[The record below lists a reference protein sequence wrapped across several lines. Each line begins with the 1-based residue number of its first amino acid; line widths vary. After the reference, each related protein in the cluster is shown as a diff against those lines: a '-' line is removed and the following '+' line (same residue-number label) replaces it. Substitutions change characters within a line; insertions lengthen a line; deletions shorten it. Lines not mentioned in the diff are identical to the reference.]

1 MTRYNRY
8 DGRSPAWKVKAAV
21 GALVLAGGVVGGV
34 ALTHQSAT
42 IHDSAFQFGFGENG
56 NGAMLDSAMNGLSA
70 PGISPFMRT
79 RSLQELGA
87 FRGFGG
93 QFGFWHHHSFS
104 RLAFERG
111 QVVFITHHFLIV
123 RSLDGRLTVWRLTGG
138 TAVKDV
144 MPTAMAP
151 APMPTSAT
159 PSPTATVPGAT
170 PTTTPPTTTPSA
182 TTPAMTAPAQ
192 PGTTAPVATVPVLT
206 STTAAR
212 AVTGGT
218 PVTSMLNSTAAT
230 QPGTTTVS
238 VTTGGTTVTVTV
250 TSTATVARMATVTT
264 PTTTT
269 TVPTAALTWNGAAPG
284 LTTGLAPG
292 DIVFVAGHVRGH
304 RRLAQLV
311 LIESAGTTTPT
322 VTPTITPTMTAT
334 PTVTPTRPVSPTIT
348 PTTTVTPTTPVTS
361 TTPVT
366 GTTTPVPT
374 ASPTAPG
381 SW

>member
-1 MTRYNRY
+1 MSRFARTRAGTVNSRTCTSCPAATSSTDGPAIDRGRAWRAPGPWWEKPVTRYNRY

-159 PSPTATVPGAT
+159 SSPTATVPGAT
-170 PTTTPPTTTPSA
+170 PTTTPPTMTP
-182 TTPAMTAPAQ
+182 
-192 PGTTAPVATVPVLT
+192 
-206 STTAAR
+206 
-212 AVTGGT
+212 
-218 PVTSMLNSTAAT
+218 
-230 QPGTTTVS
+230 
-238 VTTGGTTVTVTV
+238 
-250 TSTATVARMATVTT
+250 
-264 PTTTT
+264 PT
-269 TVPTAALTWNGAAPG
+269 
-284 LTTGLAPG
+284 
-292 DIVFVAGHVRGH
+292 
-304 RRLAQLV
+304 
-311 LIESAGTTTPT
+311 
-322 VTPTITPTMTAT
+322 
-334 PTVTPTRPVSPTIT
+334 
-348 PTTTVTPTTPVTS
+348 
-361 TTPVT
+361 
-366 GTTTPVPT
+366 
-374 ASPTAPG
+374 
-381 SW
+381 